1 MTAQVSKVVARKKKG
16 LFYELLRWSN
26 PWSVPEWNGGL
37 HPHTVFQTFCR
48 ATAGSDLRGK
58 AFIDRSFKERHE
70 AGITAD
76 FEGIFAAD
84 IKDASRFEKGVE
96 NNNPTILCSW
106 MVLSTKKRPG
116 SDVGGQLPAL
126 LRLREVQF
134 EETLTA
140 LLGTTGSAVDPL
152 TAVLDKLPVYLD
164 LGDPS
169 VEVEAVPLLETLT
182 AGQEE
187 EKEAA
192 DLISSALPELEGGA
206 LKAKDHLRRIEQLRL
221 FSRALLVA
229 VTNLAL
235 SAPWRILGL
244 EPPYLLSEGGRVG
257 EDRRVSDIAAKRLEG
272 YVHEHLEASAD
283 VVTDKLMP
291 VTGPKCSIESLK
303 AYLMEAPGAQR
314 MKLEESRAQEIADA
328 LWDEMDEELVSG
340 DRSMLGEKMRAAVN
354 RWLQESKAAKD
365 QTYATNLRRYLR
377 AAGLSVPSP
386 ARPAFE
392 AEVLPILTR
401 GLIKKGEGGSL
412 LLEEFVDLLREH
424 LGLVVGFGQL
434 ESEGVYTEEEKD
446 ARYDRLFAC
455 GKCWKDKEEMRRDLT
470 KNQEMFER
478 RLVLAG
484 LAKRFSDSRTE
495 VFREHS

>member
-16 LFYELLRWSN
+16 LFYELLRWST

-164 LGDPS
+164 LGDPT

-206 LKAKDHLRRIEQLRL
+206 LKAKDHLRSIEQLRL

-257 EDRRVSDIAAKRLEG
+257 EDQVG
-272 YVHEHLEASAD
+272 V
-283 VVTDKLMP
+283 
-291 VTGPKCSIESLK
+291 
-303 AYLMEAPGAQR
+303 
-314 MKLEESRAQEIADA
+314 
-328 LWDEMDEELVSG
+328 
-340 DRSMLGEKMRAAVN
+340 
-354 RWLQESKAAKD
+354 
-365 QTYATNLRRYLR
+365 
-377 AAGLSVPSP
+377 AGQ
-386 ARPAFE
+386 
-392 AEVLPILTR
+392 
-401 GLIKKGEGGSL
+401 
-412 LLEEFVDLLREH
+412 
-424 LGLVVGFGQL
+424 GF
-434 ESEGVYTEEEKD
+434 
-446 ARYDRLFAC
+446 
-455 GKCWKDKEEMRRDLT
+455 
-470 KNQEMFER
+470 
-478 RLVLAG
+478 
-484 LAKRFSDSRTE
+484 
-495 VFREHS
+495 